1 MTLNDRQ
8 VIDIVD
14 TLCDQAK
21 IAPERRVQKLREHQA
36 RTVPDSALTRALA
49 PLVDRYLAI
58 VDPPRLCQ
66 IEHDHW
72 EGKMICGNPLPCR
85 THGGR

>member
-1 MTLNDRQ
+1 MTLTDRE
-8 VIDIVD
+8 VLNMID
-14 TLCDQAK
+14 TLLDNNGV
-21 IAPERRVQKLREHQA
+21 PSRDHGRYVREHRKSVA
-36 RTVPDSALTRALA
+36 FLKALT

-58 VDPPRLCQ
+58 IDPPRLCQ

-85 THGGR
+85 THGGD

>member
-1 MTLNDRQ
+1 MMT
-8 VIDIVD
+8 
-14 TLCDQAK
+14 TTDQEVLAMVN
-21 IAPERRVQKLREHQA
+21 ALLDGRGVAAHERTRYLRA
-36 RTVPDSALTRALA
+36 NRDAVTALHSIA

-58 VDPPRLCQ
+58 VEPRRLCQ

-72 EGKMICGNPLPCR
+72 EGKMICGNDLPCR

>member
-1 MTLNDRQ
+1 MTLTDQEVLNML
-8 VIDIVD
+8 D
-14 TLCDQAK
+14 TLLDNNGVPSRDRGCY
-21 IAPERRVQKLREHQA
+21 VREH
-36 RTVPDSALTRALA
+36 RNSVTFLKGLT
-49 PLVDRYLAI
+49 PIIDRYLMI
-58 VDPPRLCQ
+58 IDPPRLCQ

>member
-1 MTLNDRQ
+1 MTLTDQQVVDIIHELLDRDGQ
-8 VIDIVD
+8 DRG
-14 TLCDQAK
+14 T
-21 IAPERRVQKLREHQA
+21 RVQQLIA
-36 RTVPDSALTRALA
+36 RRGIASQRALG

-58 VDPPRLCQ
+58 KNPPQLCQ
-66 IEHDHW
+66 VEHDHW

>member
-1 MTLNDRQ
+1 MTLTDQQ
-8 VIDIVD
+8 VIDIINDLLDRDGQDRGTHVQQ
-14 TLCDQAK
+14 L
-21 IAPERRVQKLREHQA
+21 IARRGIAALR
-36 RTVPDSALTRALA
+36 SLG

-58 VDPPRLCQ
+58 MNPPQLCQ

-85 THGGR
+85 THGDR